1 MSGVRVVNVRPKPG
15 FTFDAARVDV
25 IASNVVHLPIADN
38 LINAMSGTGT
48 GRDVRS
54 AYAYTSRPL
63 TQHEIAS
70 AYSGSGLMRKVVQ
83 IPALD
88 MVREWRDWTGL
99 DDKQTAAVWDEERR
113 LGLRQKVR
121 QAEVLRGMG
130 GGALIMGLPGNP
142 STPAPESVTTGQLA
156 FIHVVSRWHL
166 SFDALQ
172 DDATQPGYGEPAMWR
187 MNTVA
192 GQQPIHP
199 SRIVPFRA
207 DTSASLA
214 MPSTWGADDAFWG
227 ESRVQQVLDAVKDS
241 DAARAAFAALLHKA
255 RLLRL
260 GIPGLMDTI
269 ASGRTADIQARLAA
283 VVLAESIHNATIY
296 DAGDQEGKGG
306 EKIDDATYN
315 FAGAKDLLYAYAEFV
330 AAISDIPATRLLGRA
345 PEGLNSSGDSQQAD
359 WNKKIRAEQT
369 LEVEPCLAR
378 VDGYLVQSATG
389 GSIKTAAFDWAPL
402 DTPSQKEDA
411 ERFKTQMEAVD
422 KLINTGTIPD
432 RAMARGV
439 QSLMIEEGYLPELEA
454 ALAEMPDDEKY
465 GIEGEVEEP
474 EGGDPTSA
482 GEGGEGLEAKPPRR
496 AANDAKPRTLYVSR
510 KVKNVA
516 DLKAWAKAQGLPA
529 LDDDLHVTI
538 AYSTKSVDWIE
549 MGASWGDYTGKGD
562 GEMVIVAGGPR
573 VVEPLGDRTAVL
585 MFASSDLSWRN
596 REMREKG
603 ASWDWPDY
611 QPHISLT
618 GEPVDLSKVEPYRGK
633 IVLGPEIFEEIKA

>member
-70 AYSGSGLMRKVVQ
+70 AYSGSGLMRKIVQ

-88 MVREWRDWTGL
+88 VVREWRDWTGL

-142 STPAPESVTTGQLA
+142 SSPAPESVTTGQLA

-166 SFDALQ
+166 SFDALRG
-172 DDATQPGYGEPAMWR
+172 DATQPGYGEPAMWR

-199 SRIVPFRA
+199 SRVVPFRA

-227 ESRVQQVLDAVKDS
+227 ESKVQQVLDAVKDS

-269 ASGRTADIQARLAA
+269 ASGCTADIQARLAA

-315 FAGAKDLLYAYAEFV
+315 FAGARDVLNFYAEFV

-345 PEGLNSSGDSQQAD
+345 PEGLNSSGDSQQDD
-359 WNKKIRAEQT
+359 WRKLVRANQT
-369 LEVEPCLAR
+369 LEVDPCLDR
-378 VDGYLVQSATG
+378 VDPYLIQSATG
-389 GSIKTAAFDWAPL
+389 AKVPTASAEWAPL
-402 DTPSQKEDA
+402 DTPGQKEQA
-411 ERFKTQMEAVD
+411 ETFKTFMEAAEKVQ
-422 KLINTGTIPD
+422 NTGTVPD
-432 RAMARGV
+432 EAFARGM
-439 QSLMIEEGYLPELEA
+439 QSYLVEEGHFPELEA
-454 ALAEMPDDEKY
+454 ALAEIPDDERY
-465 GIEGEVEEP
+465 GMESDPSEEELEP
-474 EGGDPTSA
+474 E
-482 GEGGEGLEAKPPRR
+482 LEPGALKD
-496 AANDAKPRTLYVSR
+496 AAPRTLYVSR
-510 KVKNVA
+510 KVQNPA
-516 DLKAWAKAQGLPA
+516 DLKAWAKGQGLPE
-529 LDDDLHVTI
+529 LQDDLHVTI
-538 AYSTKSVDWIE
+538 AYSTTPVDWIE
-549 MGASWGDYTGKGD
+549 MGASWADFSGKGSGD
-562 GEMVIVAGGPR
+562 LVITAGGPR

-596 REMREKG
+596 REMRQKG

-618 GEPVDLSKVEPYRGK
+618 GEPVDLAGVEPYRGK
-633 IVLGPEIFEEIKA
+633 IVLGPEIFEEIASEGA